1 MTAAHQS
8 FRGALVASSKK
19 LFTFALSAGTKSVL
33 DPFDFLRSAGTNVH
47 FGAYNSRAT
56 GGESTGENALPS
68 AEYYLK
74 QAQLAARLALTESDP
89 VKARALHVLA
99 LEYFDKAD
107 KAKVE
112 QARDKA
118 G

>member
-1 MTAAHQS
+1 MNCAI
-8 FRGALVASSKK
+8 G
-19 LFTFALSAGTKSVL
+19 G
-33 DPFDFLRSAGTNVH
+33 G
-47 FGAYNSRAT
+47 AT
-56 GGESTGENALPS
+56 GGSALLS
-68 AEYYLK
+68 SEYYLK
-74 QAQLAARLALTESDP
+74 QAQLAAQLALAESDP

-112 QARDKA
+112 QVRDKA

>member
-1 MTAAHQS
+1 VRCRTYD
-8 FRGALVASSKK
+8 
-19 LFTFALSAGTKSVL
+19 SAPLGWT
-33 DPFDFLRSAGTNVH
+33 
-47 FGAYNSRAT
+47 T
-56 GGESTGENALPS
+56 GGSALPS

-74 QAQLAARLALTESDP
+74 QAQLAAHLALTESDA

-99 LEYFDKAD
+99 LEYFAKAD

>member
-1 MTAAHQS
+1 M
-8 FRGALVASSKK
+8 
-19 LFTFALSAGTKSVL
+19 
-33 DPFDFLRSAGTNVH
+33 
-47 FGAYNSRAT
+47 
-56 GGESTGENALPS
+56 PS

-74 QAQLAARLALTESDP
+74 QAQLAAHLALTESDA

-99 LEYFDKAD
+99 LEYFAKAD